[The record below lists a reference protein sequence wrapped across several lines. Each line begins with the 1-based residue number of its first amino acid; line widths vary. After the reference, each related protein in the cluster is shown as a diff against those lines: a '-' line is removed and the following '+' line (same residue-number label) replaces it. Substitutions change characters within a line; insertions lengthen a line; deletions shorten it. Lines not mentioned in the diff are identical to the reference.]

1 MIVRDLVV
9 PILGMVLA
17 LIQGDFDVRS
27 SSFFLDICHYQLEL

>member
-1 MIVRDLVV
+1 MIPHDHVV
-9 PILGMVLA
+9 LILEMVLA